1 MILRIQ
7 VKLFNCNPEG
17 ASVLLVAIEA
27 VISPDRMG
35 RLFFVR
41 AEPKGW
47 KIILTLDNELLAK
60 KSYIPLN
67 QIKSKKRPVDKRMS
81 IRVDGHASATKVCK
95 QTIFIFTL
103 KIH

>member
-17 ASVLLVAIEA
+17 ASVLLVAMEA

-47 KIILTLDNELLAK
+47 KIILTLENELFAK

-67 QIKSKKRPVDKRMS
+67 QIKSKKRPVDKCMS
-81 IRVDGHASATKVCK
+81 IPSRWPCQRH
-95 QTIFIFTL
+95 
-103 KIH
+103 

>member
-47 KIILTLDNELLAK
+47 KIILTLDNELFAK

-81 IRVDGHASATKVCK
+81 IPSWWPCQRH
-95 QTIFIFTL
+95 
-103 KIH
+103 